1 MEAEGWKR
9 IGLVTV
15 VGALIGLPGP
25 GRAVTLC
32 LPDLPA
38 AFLAEIQIPLG
49 CELIDCCPG
58 CPAAGP
64 IDARVRLDGEAVQRA
79 TLALRGGGHGEEV
92 VTIARGET
100 WLPRVARAGSE
111 GRPRESAL
119 SISLDP
125 SVWKRWERESASARP
140 GTVLGTVSLTFEQ
153 LLGTIVVN
161 ASALSWTA
169 LACPPL
175 QPCDQIAQ
183 TGNTDGDRSVILMD
197 ARRQP
202 GANGCSDDEVLRATE
217 TAQVGSVLRPAGCR
231 SEVGVFSE
239 GQAMTFR
246 EEVTDWRDACGDV
259 VPVKLEPMLELPVK
273 AWIAVSNLDSLLW
286 WGEPDPKVVVKE
298 DFADAAQLY
307 DENKTGIAF
316 DWEPREVE
324 PEGWALIK
332 EKLAD
337 TPVLD
342 LLLEPDV
349 ASAVCSLTDGL
360 ESIGFRDPDRLNVYY
375 LPLPFTGMICDDD
388 RNVIFVGLVKKPGT
402 LAHEFG
408 HALSLLGPGGHP
420 NDLPGFEATNV
431 MWVRDSTPR
440 NHFSLG
446 QAFRM
451 NVDETSRLNVMG
463 VRQGHTR
470 RCLPDL
476 TSEECPAPHL
486 DWVRP

>member
-1 MEAEGWKR
+1 MEAEAWKR
-9 IGLVTV
+9 IALAAL
-15 VGALIGLPGP
+15 VGALIALPGP

-38 AFLAEIQIPLG
+38 ALLAEIRIPLG

-64 IDARVRLDGEAVQRA
+64 IDVRVRLDGEVVGSAA
-79 TLALRGGGHGEEV
+79 LALRGGGRREE
-92 VTIARGET
+92 TLRIERGET
-100 WLPRVARAGSE
+100 WLPGVVRAGAA
-111 GRPRESAL
+111 GRPRESTL

-125 SVWKRWERESASARP
+125 SVWERWRRESAAARP
-140 GTVLGTVSLTFEQ
+140 GTVLGTVSVSLEQ
-153 LLGTIVVN
+153 LLGSTVVN
-161 ASALSWTA
+161 ASALRWTV
-169 LACPPL
+169 LACPRFP
-175 QPCDQIAQ
+175 PCDRIVQ

-197 ARRQP
+197 VRRQP
-202 GANGCSDDEVLRATE
+202 GAAGCSDDEVLRAAG
-217 TAQVGSVLRPAGCR
+217 TAQVGSVLAPAGCR
-231 SEVGVFSE
+231 SEVGVFSSGE
-239 GQAMTFR
+239 AMAFL
-246 EEVTDWRDACGDV
+246 EDVTVWRDACGDE

-273 AWIAVSNLDSLLW
+273 AWIAVSTLESLLW
-286 WGEPDPKVVVKE
+286 WGETDPKVVVKE
-298 DFADAAQLY
+298 DFADATQLY

-316 DWEPREVE
+316 EWEHGEVE

-332 EKLAD
+332 EKLAG

-342 LLLEPDV
+342 LLLAGGV
-349 ASAVCSLTDGL
+349 APAVCSLTDGL
-360 ESIGFRDPDRLNVYY
+360 EAIGFRDPDRVNVYY

-388 RNVIFVGLVKKPGT
+388 RHVIFVGLVKKPGT
-402 LAHEFG
+402 LAHELG

-420 NDLPGFEATNV
+420 NDLPGFDATNV
-431 MWVRDSTPR
+431 MWVRESVPR
-440 NHFSLG
+440 SHFSLG

-451 NVDETSRLNVMG
+451 NLDETSRLNVMG

-470 RCLPDL
+470 RCPPDL